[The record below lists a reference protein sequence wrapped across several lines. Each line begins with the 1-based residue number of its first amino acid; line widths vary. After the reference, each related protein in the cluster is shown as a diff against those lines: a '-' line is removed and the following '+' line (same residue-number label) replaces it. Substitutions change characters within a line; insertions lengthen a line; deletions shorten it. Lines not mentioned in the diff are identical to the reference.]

1 MLPVAAF
8 PSVLV
13 AVVLLVGCTG
23 DRPMPKAT
31 LVGAW
36 PSSVQFETGAF
47 ASPKD
52 LEFLVV
58 FNEGGP

>member
-1 MLPVAAF
+1 MPMAA
-8 PSVLV
+8 
-13 AVVLLVGCTG
+13 
-23 DRPMPKAT
+23 

-36 PSSVQFETGAF
+36 RSSAPFETGAF

-52 LEFLVV
+52 LEFMVV